1 MLEKN
6 VTQLDQDFI
15 TVWCRYILLDKNST
29 DVNALREIEK
39 ELEKLARLGQINA
52 IQSYYLFNPPG
63 DKIIDS
69 YVQDLMLKDNL
80 NFNELWAIGNY
91 YRALEDF
98 RNEDRKMLETYF
110 GLVYFD
116 ETLDY
121 QSEKYPKLCETKE
134 EIMKYT
140 SMIYRN
146 KAVEEAKFQAK
157 TYGNLLVKQRWV
169 ELNLAQ
175 SAWILDPRAY
185 TLPETM
191 AFITH
196 LRNDLIDAYKVDK
209 DNDLVKY
216 ALGKNLAIFADTVPT
231 SKKEFDMGIELLK
244 ELSNR
249 PIISKNKGGR

>member
-1 MLEKN
+1 MLEKE
-6 VTQLDQDFI
+6 VSQLDQDFI
-15 TVWCRYILLDKNST
+15 TVWSRYILLDKNSI
-29 DVNALREIEK
+29 DVNALHEIKK

-69 YVQDLMLKDNL
+69 YVQDLMLKDDL
-80 NFNELWAIGNY
+80 SFNELWAIGNY

-98 RNEDRKMLETYF
+98 RGEDRKDLETYF
-110 GLVYFD
+110 GLIYFD

-134 EIMKYT
+134 EIMKYP

-146 KAVEEAKFQAK
+146 KAVEEAKFEANR
-157 TYGNLLVKQRWV
+157 YGNLLVKQRWV
-169 ELNLAQ
+169 EMNLAQ

-185 TLPETM
+185 TLPETR
-191 AFITH
+191 AFIAD
-196 LRNDLIDAYKVDK
+196 LSNDLLKAYKVDK

-216 ALGKNLAIFADTVPT
+216 AFGKNLVLFADTIPT
-231 SKKEFDMGIELLK
+231 SQKQFNFGIKLLK
-244 ELSNR
+244 ELANR
-249 PIISKNKGGR
+249 PIISENKGAR

>member
-1 MLEKN
+1 MIEKE
-6 VTQLDQDFI
+6 VSQLDQDFI
-15 TVWCRYILLDKNST
+15 TVWSKYILLDKNSI
-29 DVNALREIEK
+29 DENVLHEIKK

-52 IQSYYLFNPPG
+52 IQSYYIFNPPG

-91 YRALEDF
+91 FRALEDF
-98 RNEDRKMLETYF
+98 RGEFRKDLETYF

-134 EIMKYT
+134 EIMKYN

-146 KAVEEAKFQAK
+146 KAVEEAKFHAK

-175 SAWILDPRAY
+175 SAWVLDPRAY
-185 TLPETM
+185 TLPETRT
-191 AFITH
+191 FITH

-216 ALGKNLAIFADTVPT
+216 ALGKNLAIFADTIPT
-231 SKKEFDMGIELLK
+231 SKKQFNFGIQLLT

-249 PIISKNKGGR
+249 PIVSKNKGGR